1 MPLNTFLSYSH
12 KDKKTK
18 GIFQDNLTVMTK
30 KNFISQW
37 HDGLI
42 EPGMRWC
49 EEIEENLARMD
60 VFVALLTTAFLASDF
75 IETVE
80 IKAARDK
87 LNKQGDDFLFVLILV
102 DDISLEGLDLAEYQI
117 LKPGGKAVCQYAS
130 RKAGFNQA
138 QKELEPLLLKRQELK
153 KLKKREDPRFQLRAA
168 KVQEKEGITFIVQ
181 GDYVKGNKTMNDDNS
196 INIGGNANSSQVGQM
211 LTNCTNMVQQQAPG
225 ERKDL
230 LEALQKQVAQIIAA
244 LPEDKKDKAA
254 EVAEN
259 LEVVFKEV
267 TSASPRRK
275 WYSLGAAGLLEAA
288 SYVKDFGGNITEVLK
303 NLENLL

>member
-1 MPLNTFLSYSH
+1 ARSRTS
-12 KDKKTK
+12 
-18 GIFQDNLTVMTK
+18 G
-30 KNFISQW
+30 
-37 HDGLI
+37 
-42 EPGMRWC
+42 
-49 EEIEENLARMD
+49 ENL
-60 VFVALLTTAFLASDF
+60 FDF
-75 IETVE
+75 FMAQSSQRFEPPQNPG
-80 IKAARDK
+80 R
-87 LNKQGDDFLFVLILV
+87 F
-102 DDISLEGLDLAEYQI
+102 SLEGLDLAEYQI
-117 LKPGGKAVCQYAS
+117 LKPGGKAVCQHAS

-138 QKELEPLLLKRQELK
+138 QKELEPLLLQRQELK
-153 KLKKREDPRFQLRAA
+153 KLKKREDPRLQLRAA

-181 GDYVKGNKTMNDDNS
+181 GDYVKGNKTMNDGNS
-196 INIGGNANSSQVGQM
+196 IHIGGNVTNSQVGQT

-254 EVAEN
+254 EVADN
-259 LEVVFKEV
+259 LEVVVKEV
-267 TSASPRRK
+267 TSAKPRRK